1 MFLPSDFSVILEDRV
16 ESR

>member
-1 MFLPSDFSVILEDRV
+1 MFLPSEFPVILEDRV